1 MHLKTVLLTRPP
13 GANESLAV
21 LFRAF
26 GLSPII
32 CPLIE
37 LLEKPVDQEMKRIS
51 LDLDRYDKIIF
62 VSKSSVSFGLPL
74 LENYWPQWP
83 ISLEWFSVGQGTA
96 EALNQYGVVA
106 SFPDLAGSEG
116 LLALG
121 GLQKVAGE
129 QILIVRGA
137 GGRELLGRS
146 LGESGASVTYL
157 ETYRRRLLKHDFSNL
172 VPGTIV
178 ILTSAEFLENFVS
191 LSGDR
196 LREYHV
202 VVPSPRLEDIAQS
215 YGFQQVTNAGGASNE
230 ALYDAVIKAIDT
242 SGKANA

>member
-21 LFRAF
+21 LLRAF
-26 GLSPII
+26 GLAPII

-74 LENYWPQWP
+74 LANHWPQWP

-96 EALNQYGVVA
+96 EALSQYGVVA

-116 LLALG
+116 LLALA

-146 LGESGASVTYL
+146 LGESGASVTYF
-157 ETYRRRLLKHDFSNL
+157 ETYWRRLRHHDFSNL
-172 VPGTIV
+172 VLGTIV
-178 ILTSAEFLENFVS
+178 ILTSAEILENFVS
-191 LSGDR
+191 QSAGR

-202 VVPSPRLEDIAQS
+202 VVPSSRLEEIAQS
-215 YGFQQVTNAGGASNE
+215 YGFQQVTNAGGASDE
-230 ALYDAVIKAIDT
+230 ALYDAVIKVIDT
-242 SGKANA
+242 TGKANA

>member
-13 GANESLAV
+13 GANESLAGM
-21 LFRAF
+21 LRAEGF
-26 GLSPII
+26 FSIVR
-32 CPLIE
+32 PLIE
-37 LLEKPVDQEMKRIS
+37 LVEKPADREMKRIS

-83 ISLEWFSVGQGTA
+83 PSLKWFSVGRGTA
-96 EALNQYGVVA
+96 TALSHYGVVA

-116 LLALG
+116 LLALA

-157 ETYRRRLLKHDFSNL
+157 ETYRRRRLQHDFSNL

-178 ILTSAEFLENFVS
+178 ILNSAEILENFVS

-202 VVPSPRLEDIAQS
+202 VVPSSRLEDIAQS
-215 YGFQQVTNAGGASNE
+215 YGFQQVTNAGGASDE
-230 ALYDAVIKAIDT
+230 ALYDAVIKEIDT

>member
-1 MHLKTVLLTRPP
+1 MSLKTVLLTRPP
-13 GANESLAV
+13 GANESLAGLLRV
-21 LFRAF
+21 Y
-26 GLSPII
+26 GLSPIV

-37 LLEKPVDQEMKRIS
+37 LLEKSVDREMKRIS
-51 LDLDRYDKIIF
+51 LNLDRYDKIIF
-62 VSKSSVSFGLPL
+62 VSKTSVSFGLPF

-96 EALNQYGVVA
+96 EALSQYGVVA

-116 LLALG
+116 LLALA

-129 QILIVRGA
+129 QILIVRGT

-157 ETYRRRLLKHDFSNL
+157 ETYRRRLLQHDFSRL

-178 ILTSAEFLENFVS
+178 ILTSAEILENFIS
-191 LSGDR
+191 LAGDR
-196 LREYHV
+196 VRGYHA
-202 VVPSPRLEDIAQS
+202 VVPSSRLEEIARS
-215 YGFQQVTNAGGASNE
+215 YVFQGVTNAGGASDE
-230 ALYDAVIKAIDT
+230 ALYDAVIKVIN
-242 SGKANA
+242 SPGKTNE

>member
-26 GLSPII
+26 GLTPII

-83 ISLEWFSVGQGTA
+83 INLEWFSVGQGTA

-116 LLALG
+116 LLALA

-157 ETYRRRLLKHDFSNL
+157 ETYRRRLLQHDFSNL

-178 ILTSAEFLENFVS
+178 ILTSAEILENFVS
-191 LSGDR
+191 LAGDR

-202 VVPSPRLEDIAQS
+202 VVPSSRLEDIVQS